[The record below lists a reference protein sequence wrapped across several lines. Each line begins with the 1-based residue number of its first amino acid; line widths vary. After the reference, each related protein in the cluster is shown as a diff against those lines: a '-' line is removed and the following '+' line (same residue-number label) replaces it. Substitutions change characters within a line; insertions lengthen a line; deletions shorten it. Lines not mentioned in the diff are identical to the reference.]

1 MWSGLDAV
9 FSQRWWFLC
18 MKQVMWIN
26 NQLKVSYIESEVS
39 ENLGPFCDSFPARC
53 MCSSCLFKGRGVFKD
68 PLTTKGKMSL
78 FLFHS
83 GTGRR
88 VWKLYRASKT
98 SDKSHLLQQVFSRAS
113 LGYKLLSFSM
123 LFNNLAIL
131 LTGEAGYW
139 RFLSSEA
146 KLKCRGKWADPVQ
159 WIKC

>member
-1 MWSGLDAV
+1 MLFFHRDDDFSVWSKWCELTTSSKSAT
-9 FSQRWWFLC
+9 
-18 MKQVMWIN
+18 
-26 NQLKVSYIESEVS
+26 LKVKSQKILALSVI
-39 ENLGPFCDSFPARC
+39 SFPARC

-123 LFNNLAIL
+123 LFNNLALL